1 MELKYSAD
9 EIRKRQEEMHGNK
22 YTKERIISE
31 VMAKIAVNGAQ
42 GSSYPRSYVTVDVP
56 HKYLDLKELK
66 KAKAALKKEGYRVK
80 EKDYSSEVELTVSWD
95 KFDWGLLWVTHRKNV
110 KFYSFYIAVG
120 LLIYAAM
127 MLFILS
133 LI

>member
-22 YTKERIISE
+22 YTKERIVSE
-31 VMAKIAVNGAQ
+31 VMAKVAVNGAQ
-42 GSSYPRSYVTVDVP
+42 GSSYPSSHVTVDIP
-56 HKYLDLKELK
+56 HKYLDWRELK
-66 KAKAALKKEGYRVK
+66 KAKAALRKEGYRAK
-80 EKDYSSEVELTVSWD
+80 EKDYSSVVELTVSWE
-95 KFDWGLLWVTHRKNV
+95 KLNWGLLWVKHRKDI
-110 KFYSFYIAVG
+110 KFFALWVTVG

-133 LI
+133 FI